1 MSPLRRFI
9 APLRHPIRRTKA
21 IRPYPMSV
29 SRIGLVLGGGGIT
42 GAAFQF
48 GTLLTLQLATDWS
61 PNSAD
66 VVIGTSCGALT
77 GAMVRGDQLN
87 LRTFVGDAE
96 SRDDV
101 TAALRARV
109 YQRSRPT
116 GVVRWLRRGVL
127 PGLRRPDL
135 SLVLGSPAIYSTVG
149 LAEWVDDAL
158 GDRAASWP
166 DRPTVIVAYDV
177 EERAR
182 VPFGTEDAP
191 PAQIR
196 NAVAA
201 SAAVP
206 GIFQPVYIRDRWYAD
221 GGLASGT
228 SIDLLL
234 GADEPLD
241 LVIVVAPLAAAERR
255 PGARFYEDIF
265 DRFGRIALEAEVAL
279 VKEHW
284 PDTDFVI
291 LRPDHRVL
299 AVSRP
304 NPMSAEAAMPVFLR
318 TLRAM
323 KHELAAPA
331 TWDLLRKHLVAT
343 SSR

>member
-1 MSPLRRFI
+1 MP
-9 APLRHPIRRTKA
+9 
-21 IRPYPMSV
+21 V

-48 GTLLTLQLATDWS
+48 GALLTLQLATDWN
-61 PNSAD
+61 PNSAE

-77 GAMVRGDQLN
+77 GAMVRGNELT
-87 LRTFVGDAE
+87 LSTFVGDAQ

-101 TAALRARV
+101 AAALRNRV
-109 YQRSRPT
+109 FQRSRPT

-135 SLVLGSPAIYSTVG
+135 SIVLGSPAIYSTIG

-158 GDRAASWP
+158 GDQATSWP
-166 DRPTVIVAYDV
+166 DHPTVIVAYDV
-177 EERAR
+177 EQR
-182 VPFGTEDAP
+182 VRMAFGTEEAP
-191 PAQIR
+191 PAQLR

-206 GIFQPVYIRDRWYAD
+206 GIFQPVLIRDHWYAD

-228 SIDLLL
+228 SVDLLL
-234 GADEPLD
+234 GAEDPLD

-265 DRFGRIALEAEVAL
+265 DRFGRLALDAEVAL

-284 PDTDFVI
+284 PQTDFLI

-299 AVSRP
+299 AASRP
-304 NPMSAEAAMPVFLR
+304 NPMSTEAAMPVFLR
-318 TLRAM
+318 TIRSM
-323 KHELAAPA
+323 KHELAAPE
-331 TWDLLRKHLVAT
+331 TWALLHRHLVAPA
-343 SSR
+343 SR